1 VSTKIIP
8 KTKLSYEEFLSWC
21 DEDTFAEWIDGKVL
35 MFSPASIQ
43 HQDITHWLSTI
54 LRIYV
59 ENKNLGKIIT
69 APFQMYLKELKRGRE
84 PDIIF
89 ILNENINRLNT
100 VYLSGPADLV
110 VEIVSTETKK
120 RDKEEKLKEY
130 EKAKV
135 KEYWIIDPI
144 DKNAEFYVLKDN
156 TFIKNEPIKGIY
168 YSKVIYSLW
177 LKLDWL
183 FKEPLPNV
191 LDVIKNLIERT

>member
-1 VSTKIIP
+1 MSTKIKP
-8 KTKLSYEEFLSWC
+8 LSYEEFLASC
-21 DEDTFAEWIDGKVL
+21 DEDTFAEWVNGRIVRY
-35 MFSPASIQ
+35 SSASMQ

-59 ENKNLGKIIT
+59 ENKNLGKVIT

-110 VEIVSTETKK
+110 VEIVSTESKI

-130 EKAKV
+130 EKAHV

-144 DKNAEFYVLKDN
+144 EKNAQFYILKNN
-156 TFIKNEPIKGIY
+156 TFTKIEPVKGIY
-168 YSKVIYSLW
+168 SSKVIYGFWIDLN
-177 LKLDWL
+177 WL
-183 FKEPLPNV
+183 FVSPLPNI
-191 LDVIKNLIERT
+191 LDVIRKLITL